1 MKAEGECV
9 PDLLLEQYALGELS
23 IAERARV
30 DALLTADPGLRGRL
44 GELRRSNEEILAEYE
59 PAEIAAAVR
68 RRMLVGGASPGERAA
83 AGSAIGGG
91 ALRGA
96 KKPRRFRLGSGFA
109 FPAAAAVLVLVGAVM
124 ARGLLSPSQGD
135 VIVSKSGAP
144 GLFVYEKAASGP
156 ALLADGASAAAGDI
170 LQIKY
175 AAGSARYGA
184 IASLDGRGG
193 VTWHLPAGYDGSA
206 ISPVLAPSINEKGGA
221 LGSAYELDD
230 APSFERF
237 FIVSSRD
244 DFDLSIVSSALRG
257 LALSGAPD
265 TGALRLP
272 AGLECKTLLLRKTG
286 GAR

>member
-1 MKAEGECV
+1 MKAEGERV

-30 DALLTADPGLRGRL
+30 AALLAADRGLRGRL
-44 GELRRSNEEILAEYE
+44 GELRRSNEEILAQYE

-68 RRMLVGGASPGERAA
+68 RRMLVGEASP
-83 AGSAIGGG
+83 IGGG

-96 KKPRRFRLGSGFA
+96 KPRRFRLGPSLA
-109 FPAAAAVLVLVGAVM
+109 FPAAAAVLVLAGAVM
-124 ARGLLSPSQGD
+124 ARGFLSPSQGD
-135 VIVSKSGAP
+135 VIVSKGGAP
-144 GLFVYEKAASGP
+144 GLFVYERAASGP
-156 ALLADGASAAAGDI
+156 ALLADGASAAAGDV

-206 ISPVLAPSINEKGGA
+206 GSPVLAPSIDEKGGA
-221 LGSAYELDD
+221 LGTAYELDD

-244 DFDLSIVSSALRG
+244 DFDLSLVSSALRD
-257 LALSGAPD
+257 LSLSGVPD

-286 GAR
+286 GVR